1 VTTRAPAYLAACIT
15 ALLVILFAG
24 AAAPAA
30 AATPATNGLPYVA
43 MGDSFAAGYGIAPTT
58 DKPVVG
64 CGQSQLDYPH
74 LVAKELGMRL
84 TDVSCAGAVT
94 ANLISTPQST
104 PSGTAPAQLTALGRD
119 TKVVTITIGGND
131 LGFFDT
137 TASCITLFANGPIL
151 TEKQPNCR
159 ATLVKNGKDALA
171 ERIAGPL
178 LTGTGS
184 APGGLT
190 KAFAAVKAAAPNA
203 AVIVVGYPTIMPNSA
218 NTPASGCFS
227 APVEGKSL
235 QSFRMDNGMPFTEV
249 DIAYLHSVE
258 QKLDVAT
265 KNAAER
271 AHFSYVSVLGKTASR
286 SACAP
291 PATAYVNGV
300 RLQVKAG
307 DLSIDPGTLH
317 PNAAGAAFLA
327 RTVVSEVKQQ
337 LPPAAATSA
346 PQGKQQQPGPLWPWV
361 VLPIG
366 LALILAAVILT
377 LARRQRRTRR
387 SR

>member
-1 VTTRAPAYLAACIT
+1 
-15 ALLVILFAG
+15 
-24 AAAPAA
+24 
-30 AATPATNGLPYVA
+30 

-58 DKPVVG
+58 EKPVAG
-64 CGQSQLDYPH
+64 CGQSRLDYPH

-104 PSGTAPAQLTALGRD
+104 SSGTAPPQLAALGRD
-119 TKVVTITIGGND
+119 TKVVTISIGGND
-131 LGFFDT
+131 LGFFGT
-137 TASCITLFANGPIL
+137 ITSCITLFANGPIL
-151 TEKQPNCR
+151 TEKEPNCR
-159 ATLVKNGKDALA
+159 ATLVKDGKDALA
-171 ERIAGPL
+171 ERISGPL
-178 LTGTGS
+178 LNGTGS
-184 APGGLT
+184 TRSGLT
-190 KAFAAVKAAAPNA
+190 KAFAAVRAAAPNA
-203 AVIVVGYPTIMPNSA
+203 KVIVVGYPTIMPNSA

-227 APVEGKSL
+227 APVKGKSL
-235 QSFRMDNGMPFTEV
+235 QSFRMDNGMPFTDV

-258 QKLDVAT
+258 QKLDAAT
-265 KNAAER
+265 KDATER

-300 RLQVKAG
+300 SLTVKAG
-307 DLSIDPGTLH
+307 ELSLDPGSLH

-327 RTVVSEVKQQ
+327 RTVVSALNQQ
-337 LPPAAATSA
+337 LPPAATSA
-346 PQGKQQQPGPLWPWV
+346 PQGKQQQQGPLWPWV

-366 LALILAAVILT
+366 LALALAAVILT
-377 LARRQRRTRR
+377 LARRRRRTRR